1 MLLHKSNTD
10 RDVARPQS
18 RSARFMRSYQ
28 ASARATGARWTLQK
42 LIANSSTTDR
52 HVVRHH
58 VQLSELNAEKILLSN
73 STVFSD
79 RRELLNS
86 NHSAQPWPPTL
97 STAICS
103 IHSNQKL
110 SLLCLSSN
118 LSAFFYK
125 SFQNTT
131 PLAKQKI
138 SFPFF
143 HVNSLFLYIIYTC
156 FCKPSCV
163 APRDARFTRSSDV

>member
-10 RDVARPQS
+10 RDVAHPQS

-28 ASARATGARWTLQK
+28 ASARATGARWTLQR

-52 HVVRHH
+52 DVVRHH
-58 VQLSELNAEKILLSN
+58 VQLSELNAEKRLLSN

-118 LSAFFYK
+118 LSAFFL
-125 SFQNTT
+125 QI
-131 PLAKQKI
+131 I
-138 SFPFF
+138 SKHHTSCQTENKFSLLPRKLTFP
-143 HVNSLFLYIIYTC
+143 IYNIYMLLQTIL
-156 FCKPSCV
+156 
-163 APRDARFTRSSDV
+163 RRSSRRKVYA